1 MRRSFALAL
10 MFSVLAGCRDRRPV
24 PGTVVPLVDPR
35 TAAALV
41 PPGPGAPTS
50 DRPSSETF
58 ALIRDRPPPAGAL
71 GVRFGEPRAAI
82 LARHRTAA
90 VPCRESREYVFC
102 NAPLEPVPVPVLV
115 TYEFCGD
122 ALCSVAVDAT
132 RTSDEA
138 VLMREFDQLLA
149 FARGTLGTPIHEARH
164 IAPGCRGHLP
174 VCLPSRQSQLDARW
188 SWPDGPQVEVSV
200 DPMEDDALQAQTGV
214 TWLSAERVRH
224 PAPDPAT
231 TPVDAAL
238 GSSDDAAA
246 PSP

>member
-1 MRRSFALAL
+1 M
-10 MFSVLAGCRDRRPV
+10 
-24 PGTVVPLVDPR
+24 
-35 TAAALV
+35 
-41 PPGPGAPTS
+41 
-50 DRPSSETF
+50 
-58 ALIRDRPPPAGAL
+58 
-71 GVRFGEPRAAI
+71 
-82 LARHRTAA
+82 
-90 VPCRESREYVFC
+90 PCRESREYVFC

-200 DPMEDDALQAQTGV
+200 DPMEDDALQAQTGI

-231 TPVDAAL
+231 TPADAAL
-238 GSSDDAAA
+238 GPSDAAA